1 MDKNLAKRI
10 GSAGAG
16 IAAGK
21 AASQAVAKSTPKLN
35 VTAPKPSS
43 SSSKKQ
49 GINPESAFLR
59 QQNDLIN
66 RQFAEA
72 QSLYDTQAQ
81 QLIQLQPFYEQS
93 VIRGYESQRPI
104 LQQQFQAG
112 MENIGLQKE
121 QTRGQRESALAQARR
136 QYEEGLQKSQT
147 LFGGVGG
154 SSAGQA
160 SAEILG
166 AEQLRQMGSA
176 QTQSAQNLMALGTAE
191 RDLQGQLTTQLQQL
205 EVKKQQDLMK
215 LRDSFRQELNQIN
228 QAKGTLSMN
237 KANAQLA
244 ALQDYNNRRRALDD
258 MVTEQRMNL
267 ETYAQQLRLQ
277 AQYTPATAK
286 VPDLTNLSTVPL
298 PSNVIASNIDLY
310 SQTDEGLKGLTN
322 AGWRQY
328 DVGNL
333 ELWGNQRTGRT
344 VDLAGNEYQPFTFA
358 QKITEENPLSGFI
371 KK

>member
-1 MDKNLAKRI
+1 MDKELKALKETQKGI
-10 GSAGAG
+10 SKQYKSAQ
-16 IAAGK
+16 K
-21 AASQAVAKSTPKLN
+21 
-35 VTAPKPSS
+35 
-43 SSSKKQ
+43 
-49 GINPESAFLR
+49 
-59 QQNDLIN
+59 
-66 RQFAEA
+66 
-72 QSLYDTQAQ
+72 LYDTQARELQ
-81 QLIQLQPFYEQS
+81 QLQPQYEQS
-93 VIRGYESQRPI
+93 IIQGYESQRPMLEQTAQKSI
-104 LQQQFQAG
+104 AD
-112 MENIGLQKE
+112 IGLQKE
-121 QTRGQRESALAQARR
+121 QTKQQRESALSTARR
-136 QYEEGLQKSQT
+136 QYEQGLQKTQQ
-147 LFGGVGG
+147 LFGGVAG
-154 SSAGQA
+154 SSAGMAA
-160 SAEILG
+160 SDITG
-166 AEQLRQMGSA
+166 AEQMRQFGQA
-176 QTQSAQNLMALGTAE
+176 TTQAGQNLMQLGQAE
-191 RDLQGQLTTQLQQL
+191 RDVQTNLTNALQQL
-205 EVKKQQDLMK
+205 EVRKQQDLMK

-237 KANAQLA
+237 KANAQFA

-267 ETYAQQLRLQ
+267 ETYAQQLKLQ

-298 PSNVIASNIDLY
+298 PANVIASNIDLY

>member
-1 MDKNLAKRI
+1 MDKELKALKETQKGI
-10 GSAGAG
+10 SKQYKSAQ
-16 IAAGK
+16 K
-21 AASQAVAKSTPKLN
+21 
-35 VTAPKPSS
+35 
-43 SSSKKQ
+43 
-49 GINPESAFLR
+49 
-59 QQNDLIN
+59 
-66 RQFAEA
+66 
-72 QSLYDTQAQ
+72 LYDTQARELQ
-81 QLIQLQPFYEQS
+81 QLQPQYEQS
-93 VIRGYESQRPI
+93 IIQGYESQRPMLEQTAQKSI
-104 LQQQFQAG
+104 AD
-112 MENIGLQKE
+112 IGLQKE
-121 QTRGQRESALAQARR
+121 QTKQQRESALSTARR
-136 QYEEGLQKSQT
+136 QYEQGLQKTQQ
-147 LFGGVGG
+147 LFGGVAG
-154 SSAGQA
+154 SSAGMAA
-160 SAEILG
+160 SDITG
-166 AEQLRQMGSA
+166 AEQMRQFGQA
-176 QTQSAQNLMALGTAE
+176 TTQAGQNLMQLGQAE
-191 RDLQGQLTTQLQQL
+191 RDVQTNLTNALQQL
-205 EVKKQQDLMK
+205 EVRKQQDLMK

>member
-1 MDKNLAKRI
+1 MDKELKALKETQKGI
-10 GSAGAG
+10 SKQYKSAQ
-16 IAAGK
+16 K
-21 AASQAVAKSTPKLN
+21 
-35 VTAPKPSS
+35 
-43 SSSKKQ
+43 
-49 GINPESAFLR
+49 
-59 QQNDLIN
+59 
-66 RQFAEA
+66 
-72 QSLYDTQAQ
+72 LYDTQARELQ
-81 QLIQLQPFYEQS
+81 QLQPQYEQS
-93 VIRGYESQRPI
+93 IIQGYESQRPMLEQTAQKSI
-104 LQQQFQAG
+104 ADIG
-112 MENIGLQKE
+112 MQKE
-121 QTRGQRESALAQARR
+121 QTKQARESALSTARR
-136 QYEEGLQKSQT
+136 QYEQGLQKTQQ
-147 LFGGVGG
+147 LFGGVAG
-154 SSAGQA
+154 SSAGMA
-160 SAEILG
+160 AADITG
-166 AEQLRQMGSA
+166 AEQMRQFGQA
-176 QTQSAQNLMALGTAE
+176 TTQAGQNLMQLGQAE
-191 RDLQGQLTTQLQQL
+191 RDVQTNLTNALQQL
-205 EVKKQQDLMK
+205 EVRKQQDLMK

>member
-1 MDKNLAKRI
+1 MDKELKALKETQKGI
-10 GSAGAG
+10 SKQYKSAQ
-16 IAAGK
+16 K
-21 AASQAVAKSTPKLN
+21 
-35 VTAPKPSS
+35 
-43 SSSKKQ
+43 
-49 GINPESAFLR
+49 
-59 QQNDLIN
+59 
-66 RQFAEA
+66 
-72 QSLYDTQAQ
+72 LYDTQARELQ
-81 QLIQLQPFYEQS
+81 QLQPQYEQS
-93 VIRGYESQRPI
+93 IIQGYESQRPMLEQTAQKSI
-104 LQQQFQAG
+104 AD
-112 MENIGLQKE
+112 IGLQKE
-121 QTRGQRESALAQARR
+121 QTKQQRESALSTARR
-136 QYEEGLQKSQT
+136 QYEQGLQKTQQ
-147 LFGGVGG
+147 LFGGVAG
-154 SSAGQA
+154 SSAGMAA
-160 SAEILG
+160 SDITG
-166 AEQLRQMGSA
+166 AEQMRQFGQA
-176 QTQSAQNLMALGTAE
+176 TTQASQNLMQLGQAE
-191 RDLQGQLTTQLQQL
+191 RDVQTNLTNALQQL
-205 EVKKQQDLMK
+205 EVRKQQDLMK

-267 ETYAQQLRLQ
+267 ETYAQQLKLQ

-298 PSNVIASNIDLY
+298 PANVIASNIDLY

>member
-1 MDKNLAKRI
+1 MDKELKALKETQKGI
-10 GSAGAG
+10 SKQYKSAQ
-16 IAAGK
+16 K
-21 AASQAVAKSTPKLN
+21 
-35 VTAPKPSS
+35 
-43 SSSKKQ
+43 
-49 GINPESAFLR
+49 
-59 QQNDLIN
+59 
-66 RQFAEA
+66 
-72 QSLYDTQAQ
+72 LYDTQARELQ
-81 QLIQLQPFYEQS
+81 QLQPQYEQS
-93 VIRGYESQRPI
+93 IIQGYESQRPMLEQTAQKSI
-104 LQQQFQAG
+104 AD
-112 MENIGLQKE
+112 IGLQKE
-121 QTRGQRESALAQARR
+121 QTKQQRESALSTARR
-136 QYEEGLQKSQT
+136 QYEQGLQKTQQ
-147 LFGGVGG
+147 LFGGVAG
-154 SSAGQA
+154 SSAGMAA
-160 SAEILG
+160 SDITG
-166 AEQLRQMGSA
+166 AEQMRQFGQA
-176 QTQSAQNLMALGTAE
+176 TTQASQNLMQLGQAE
-191 RDLQGQLTTQLQQL
+191 RDVQTNLTNALQQL
-205 EVKKQQDLMK
+205 EVRKQQDLMK

>member
-1 MDKNLAKRI
+1 
-10 GSAGAG
+10 
-16 IAAGK
+16 
-21 AASQAVAKSTPKLN
+21 
-35 VTAPKPSS
+35 
-43 SSSKKQ
+43 
-49 GINPESAFLR
+49 
-59 QQNDLIN
+59 
-66 RQFAEA
+66 
-72 QSLYDTQAQ
+72 
-81 QLIQLQPFYEQS
+81 
-93 VIRGYESQRPI
+93 
-104 LQQQFQAG
+104 
-112 MENIGLQKE
+112 
-121 QTRGQRESALAQARR
+121 
-136 QYEEGLQKSQT
+136 
-147 LFGGVGG
+147 
-154 SSAGQA
+154 
-160 SAEILG
+160 
-166 AEQLRQMGSA
+166 
-176 QTQSAQNLMALGTAE
+176 
-191 RDLQGQLTTQLQQL
+191 
-205 EVKKQQDLMK
+205 MK

-267 ETYAQQLRLQ
+267 ETYAQQLKLQ

-298 PSNVIASNIDLY
+298 PANVIASNIDLY